1 MSLVHA
7 EYLKMSRRRLFPT
20 MTLILVFLMGITGF
34 FLLAFGRIAP
44 ELASDV
50 PVLTKPSAYLVGAQ
64 QVASQTWFP
73 LILAVIML
81 GGELSTTAWATS
93 LTREPSKPKH
103 VLARLG
109 VFSISSFVAFL
120 VGLGVWVFIAWVGA
134 PGSGAPELG
143 EWLAVLWRLGVLA
156 VAWTALGLGAVA
168 ALRST
173 GPAIGAVI
181 AFSFGE
187 SILALWGPYGNVSLS
202 AATSGL
208 FRVTFGGGLDIFIPG
223 TGLST
228 AHALA
233 IIAGWSLL
241 GLGLAWWGLQRRD
254 A

>member
-20 MTLILVFLMGITGF
+20 MTLILVFLMGMIGF
-34 FLLAFGRIAP
+34 FLLAFGRVAP
-44 ELASDV
+44 DLAGDV
-50 PVLTKPSAYLVGAQ
+50 PVLAKPGAYLVGAQ

-81 GGELSTTAWATS
+81 GGELSTTTWATS
-93 LTREPSKPKH
+93 LAREPSKPKH

-109 VFSISSFVAFL
+109 VFTISSFVAF
-120 VGLGVWVFIAWVGA
+120 VIGLAVWVGIAWVAA
-134 PGSGAPELG
+134 PGTGSPELR
-143 EWLAVLWRLGVLA
+143 EWFGVLWRLAVLA
-156 VAWTALGLGAVA
+156 LAWTSLGLGAVA

-208 FRVTFGGGLDIFIPG
+208 FRITFGGGFDMFIPG
-223 TGLST
+223 GGLST
-228 AHALA
+228 GHALA
-233 IIAGWSLL
+233 IIVGWSLL
-241 GLGLAWWGLQRRD
+241 GLLLAWWGLQRRD